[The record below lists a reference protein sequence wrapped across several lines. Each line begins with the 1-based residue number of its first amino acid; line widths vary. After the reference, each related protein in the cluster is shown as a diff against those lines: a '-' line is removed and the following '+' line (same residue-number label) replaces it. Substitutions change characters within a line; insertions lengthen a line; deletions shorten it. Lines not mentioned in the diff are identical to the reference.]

1 MKKPQ
6 ELSTSPVV
14 SRKKRFL
21 TDIIGLGIQAFSAI
35 SQHRKQ
41 NKLEKSMKHLK
52 HRQDAL
58 DHKIEALE
66 DDMISITKETFE
78 ELDYLRKELELTGYN
93 IKVLTTEI
101 KRVEYELSKH
111 VERVMDNSNS
121 ILFLSGTIS
130 VLLSEM
136 ERYLALHERVKS
148 ELDHILDALDNL
160 SNNLLSHSVIKPSV
174 LKRLIEHV
182 RQQLAEK
189 YSNYELVMTE
199 VHDYY
204 NIPVSSFDYMDG
216 ILGVFVPLFIRPS
229 LQEPMYIYNVRTIPV
244 PYHINAD
251 MVDETEN
258 ENAYTHIIPDT
269 EMVAMNR
276 DTYINVD
283 QTELKQC
290 IKFSVMYFCGQT
302 FLMKHTSENTWKTAI
317 YHEQNPDIIKDKCNI
332 QYYPELNPTPQI
344 LDAGKHILLG
354 NIPEPWSVVCSKND
368 PIPNPLEANK
378 YVIIKKKDLC
388 QCSLS
393 AGTWFIQENI
403 VHCEDEASSDL
414 QLYYTVNMAVMI
426 YDFIKEIEEDEVRDI
441 SLYEEPV
448 KYDPVEI
455 DLVDVKTEKVIGE
468 TYERLAFK
476 RVMRNRESRLYAN
489 KIDYLM
495 DTNDASNVFS
505 GHHKYQTILFIGI
518 IIFVIIL
525 IVCLFGKFLGLNSHF
540 QNILVTISKI
550 TASIKSLLPA
560 ALPAT
565 VQAATITHGDVS
577 LQIDYFEILLYAI
590 QIMIVMVVL
599 CVILWFIIK
608 IWNCVNTRNLG
619 NLQDKLSFMK
629 FLYIDKTELYFQ
641 FMSNHMTSLIYLGSV
656 YDNPEGIVA
665 EGQFL
670 NGDIILYKGCVFDF
684 LTIQLDNISL
694 SQYDLDLWLPSSLPV
709 SLTSKF
715 FLRKLF
721 DNPSTLFRIIAY
733 NPQNGKVRPIIS
745 TYK

>member
-1 MKKPQ
+1 MRGKAAA
-6 ELSTSPVV
+6 S
-14 SRKKRFL
+14 
-21 TDIIGLGIQAFSAI
+21 
-35 SQHRKQ
+35 
-41 NKLEKSMKHLK
+41 
-52 HRQDAL
+52 
-58 DHKIEALE
+58 
-66 DDMISITKETFE
+66 
-78 ELDYLRKELELTGYN
+78 
-93 IKVLTTEI
+93 
-101 KRVEYELSKH
+101 
-111 VERVMDNSNS
+111 
-121 ILFLSGTIS
+121 
-130 VLLSEM
+130 
-136 ERYLALHERVKS
+136 
-148 ELDHILDALDNL
+148 
-160 SNNLLSHSVIKPSV
+160 SH
-174 LKRLIEHV
+174 
-182 RQQLAEK
+182 
-189 YSNYELVMTE
+189 
-199 VHDYY
+199 D
-204 NIPVSSFDYMDG
+204 
-216 ILGVFVPLFIRPS
+216 
-229 LQEPMYIYNVRTIPV
+229 IYNVRTIPV

-276 DTYINVD
+276 DTYINVE
-283 QTELKQC
+283 QSELKQC
-290 IKFSVMYFCGQT
+290 IQFSVMYFCEQT
-302 FLMKHTSENTWKTAI
+302 FLMKHTSEHTCETAI

-368 PIPNPLEANK
+368 PIPNPLEASK

-403 VHCEDEASSDL
+403 VHCEDKASSDL

-476 RVMRNRESRLYAN
+476 RVMKNRESKLYAN

-495 DTNDASNVFS
+495 DTNDATNVFS
-505 GHHKYQTILFIGI
+505 GHNKYQTILFIGI
-518 IIFVIIL
+518 IIYVIIL

-540 QNILVTISKI
+540 QNILATINKI
-550 TASIKSLLPA
+550 TASIKTLLPA
-560 ALPAT
+560 ALPVT

-577 LQIDYFEILLYAI
+577 LHIDYFEILLYAI
-590 QIMIVMVVL
+590 EIITVMGVL
-599 CVILWFIIK
+599 YAILWFIVK

-619 NLQDKLSFMK
+619 NLKEKLSFMK

-641 FMSNHMTSLIYLGSV
+641 FMSNHMTCSIYLGSV

-684 LTIQLDNISL
+684 LTIQWDNISL

-721 DNPSTLFRIIAY
+721 DNPNTLFRIIAY
-733 NPQNGKVRPIIS
+733 NPQNG
-745 TYK
+745 